1 MLLSFA
7 SLMRYSVNY
16 GHTKVLLETDVE
28 YVNDYLLLQ
37 KARYNNCLLY
47 DFDIPEE
54 LLECRVP
61 KLLLQPVIENSIVH
75 GYRARGGR
83 SPSACRRSSGDDT
96 LRFIVTDDG
105 AGIPAGRLAELRES
119 FEHDLTNEYA
129 AHVGLYNIQKVI
141 RLTYGAPYG
150 VQIESTEGQGTAVTL
165 TIPYEVEENEGC

>member
-1 MLLSFA
+1 M
-7 SLMRYSVNY
+7 
-16 GHTKVLLETDVE
+16 
-28 YVNDYLLLQ
+28 
-37 KARYNNCLLY
+37 
-47 DFDIPEE
+47 I
-54 LLECRVP
+54 
-61 KLLLQPVIENSIVH
+61 SIF
-75 GYRARGGR
+75 
-83 SPSACRRSSGDDT
+83 RRSCSNAVCRSSFCSRSSKTASFTVTVPGRTLSIRVQAEHRDDS
-96 LRFIVTDDG
+96 LRFTVTDDG

>member
-1 MLLSFA
+1 MISIFRRSCSNAVCQSSFCSRSSKTA
-7 SLMRYSVNY
+7 SS
-16 GHTKVLLETDVE
+16 TAT
-28 YVNDYLLLQ
+28 
-37 KARYNNCLLY
+37 
-47 DFDIPEE
+47 
-54 LLECRVP
+54 VP
-61 KLLLQPVIENSIVH
+61 
-75 GYRARGGR
+75 GGR
-83 SPSACRRSSGDDT
+83 SPSACRRNTGDDT

-119 FEHDLTNEYA
+119 FEHDLTNEYT

>member
-1 MLLSFA
+1 
-7 SLMRYSVNY
+7 MRYSVNY
-16 GHTKVLLETDVE
+16 GHTKVSLETDVE

-47 DFDIPEE
+47 EFDIPEE

-75 GYRARGGR
+75 GYRAGR
-83 SPSACRRSSGDDT
+83 TLSIRVQAEHRDGM
-96 LRFIVTDDG
+96 LRFTVTDDG

-119 FEHDLTNEYA
+119 FERDLTNEYA

-141 RLTYGAPYG
+141 QLIYGAPYG

>member
-1 MLLSFA
+1 M
-7 SLMRYSVNY
+7 SLCRGCGSQIEWIKTTAGRNMPV
-16 GHTKVLLETDVE
+16 D
-28 YVNDYLLLQ
+28 
-37 KARYNNCLLY
+37 
-47 DFDIPEE
+47 PEP
-54 LLECRVP
+54 VF
-61 KLLLQPVIENSIVH
+61 VIE
-75 GYRARGGR
+75 GDGR
-83 SPSACRRSSGDDT
+83 D
-96 LRFIVTDDG
+96 RFVTDDG

>member
-1 MLLSFA
+1 MQA
-7 SLMRYSVNY
+7 EHR
-16 GHTKVLLETDVE
+16 
-28 YVNDYLLLQ
+28 
-37 KARYNNCLLY
+37 
-47 DFDIPEE
+47 
-54 LLECRVP
+54 
-61 KLLLQPVIENSIVH
+61 
-75 GYRARGGR
+75 
-83 SPSACRRSSGDDT
+83 DDT
-96 LRFIVTDDG
+96 LRFTVTDDG